1 MKNRATAFAAPWL
14 AAAVCAGLG
23 WIDLAGIG
31 RARIGQAGEV
41 ELNGHR
47 FQLVDGLTI
56 EQVAGPPLVDRP
68 ICADFDEQGRLYVAD
83 SSGSN
88 APVAQQLEERPHRIV
103 RLVDVDG
110 DGRFDQATTF
120 ADRMMFPEG
129 TLWYQGSLYVAAPPV
144 IWKLTDTNDDG
155 VADLREEWFN
165 GQTLTGCANDLHGPY
180 LGPEGMLYWCK
191 GAFATQTYE
200 RPGQPPLVTRAAHIF
215 RRHPQG
221 GPIEPVMTGGMD
233 NPVELVFTPGGERIF
248 TTTFLTHPAGGQRDG
263 LIHAVYGGVYGKVH
277 DVLEG
282 HPQTGGLLPPLVHLG
297 AAAPCGL
304 VRLESDGLG
313 SGFRDNLLACL
324 FNMRKVTRHVLVA
337 QGATFAT
344 VDSDLV
350 LSDSIDFHPT
360 DVLEDADGSVL
371 MIDTGGWY
379 KLCCPT
385 SQLYKPDVLGAIYRL
400 RREGAARVE
409 DPRGLALDWNMPA
422 ARLVSL
428 LDDSRPAVARR
439 ASERLR
445 SLGSQ
450 AVAMLA
456 KRFGTLSPAARRR
469 AVWTLAG
476 MPDESARHIV
486 RGALSDPD
494 ETVCHAAIHAV
505 SVWRDRA
512 AVPALLV
519 LLKSPLLHHRRA
531 AAEALGRC
539 GDPAA
544 VEPLIEAAASAEDR
558 VLEHSLIYALYEIAD
573 VPALREA
580 LRRPEARSQRAA
592 LLALDMLA
600 DGGLQAEHVATL
612 LAGTDP
618 LLRETAAW
626 LVLRH
631 PEWGGVLAPRLAARL
646 RAAAAAPQPEQADLV
661 EQLAHLARH
670 EAVQSLLGEA
680 AATQDLDVSCRRLAL
695 SAMRASGLARLPDVW
710 LEALEHLGSD
720 PALLSSAV
728 EVARALPAAE
738 PQHPRL
744 RALLLHIAEQSEL
757 EPAVRLNALAAVPGG
772 KLALNERLFELCCQG
787 LSPETAPAA
796 RAAAA
801 TVLASAELTPA
812 QLVRL
817 TELVPEIG
825 PMELARVLA
834 AFSLSADEAVGLAL
848 VAALKASPVLSSL
861 PPDALRQAMA
871 KFGPS
876 VQSAAAEVYSLAE
889 VDIAAQR
896 AQLERVLASLGEGD
910 VRRGQALFQ
919 SKRLAC
925 SACHAMGYLG
935 GRIGPDL
942 THIGR
947 IRTERDLLESIL
959 FPSASFVRSYEPV
972 TVLTV
977 SGQTAN
983 GLVLRDNAEEM
994 VLATGVDTQVRIA
1007 REEIEEILPGKI
1019 SIMPAGLDKLL
1030 SPQELADLVAFLK
1043 AAQ

>member
-1 MKNRATAFAAPWL
+1 MKNRATAIAATWL
-14 AAAVCAGLG
+14 AATACAGLG
-23 WIDLAGIG
+23 GIDLADVGLTRTG
-31 RARIGQAGEV
+31 LAGEV
-41 ELNGHR
+41 DLNGQR
-47 FQLVDGLTI
+47 FWLADGLTI

-103 RLVDVDG
+103 RLVDTDS
-110 DGRFDQATTF
+110 DGRFDQAATF

-129 TLWYQGSLYVAAPPV
+129 TLWFQGSLYVAAPPV
-144 IWKLTDTNDDG
+144 IWKLTDTDDDG

-263 LIHAVYGGVYGKVH
+263 LVHAVYGGVYGKVH

-313 SGFRDNLLACL
+313 NGFRDNLLACL
-324 FNMRKVTRHVLVA
+324 FNMRKVTRHVLVP
-337 QGATFAT
+337 QGATFTTA
-344 VDSDLV
+344 DSDLLV
-350 LSDSIDFHPT
+350 SDNIDFHPT

-371 MIDTGGWY
+371 LIDTGGWY

-400 RREGAARVE
+400 RREGAARPE

-422 ARLVSL
+422 AQLVRL
-428 LDDSRPAVARR
+428 LDDPRPVVARR
-439 ASERLR
+439 AGERLR

-450 AVAMLA
+450 AVAVLA
-456 KRFGTLSPAARRR
+456 KEIKRLTPVARRR

-476 MPDESARHIV
+476 MPQEAARRIIRH
-486 RGALSDPD
+486 ALSDTD
-494 ETVCHAAIHAV
+494 ETVCHAAIHALA
-505 SVWRDRA
+505 VWRDRA
-512 AVPALLV
+512 AVPMLLT

-544 VEPLIEAAASAEDR
+544 VEPLIEAAASADDR
-558 VLEHSLIYALYEIAD
+558 ILEHSLIYALFEIAD
-573 VPALREA
+573 VPALRAA
-580 LRRPEARSQRAA
+580 LGRPEARSRRAA
-592 LLALDMLA
+592 LLALDMLPH
-600 DGGLQAEHVATL
+600 GGLQAEQAASL
-612 LAGTDP
+612 LEGSDP

-631 PEWGGVLAPRLAARL
+631 PEWGGALAPRLAARL
-646 RAAAAAPQPEQADLV
+646 RAAAAAPPAEQANLV

-670 EAVQSLLGEA
+670 PAVQDLLA
-680 AATQDLDVSCRRLAL
+680 QTASAPDLDLSCRRLAL
-695 SAMRASGLARLPDVW
+695 AAMRASGLPRLPDVW
-710 LEALEHLGSD
+710 LEAIERLEPD
-720 PALLSSAV
+720 PVLLSAAV
-728 EVARALPAAE
+728 EVARSLPPAE
-738 PQHPRL
+738 PQHERM
-744 RALLLHIAEQSEL
+744 RALLLRTAEFTEL
-757 EPAVRLNALAAVPGG
+757 EPGVRLVALAAVPGG
-772 KLALNERLFELCCQG
+772 KLTLPDGMFDLCCQG

-796 RAAAA
+796 RSAAA
-801 TVLASAELTPA
+801 TVLASADLTPA
-812 QLVRL
+812 QLARL
-817 TELVPEIG
+817 TELVPDMG

-834 AFSLSADEAVGLAL
+834 AFSPSTDEAVGLAL
-848 VAALKASPVLSSL
+848 VAALKASPILSAL
-861 PPDALRQAMA
+861 PADALRQALA
-871 KFGPS
+871 KFGPT

-896 AQLERVLASLGEGD
+896 AQLEQVLASLGQGD

-972 TVLTV
+972 TVLTH
-977 SGQTAN
+977 SGQAAS
-983 GLVLRDNAEEM
+983 GVVLRDNAEEM

-1007 REEIEEILPGKI
+1007 REEIEEVWPGKV